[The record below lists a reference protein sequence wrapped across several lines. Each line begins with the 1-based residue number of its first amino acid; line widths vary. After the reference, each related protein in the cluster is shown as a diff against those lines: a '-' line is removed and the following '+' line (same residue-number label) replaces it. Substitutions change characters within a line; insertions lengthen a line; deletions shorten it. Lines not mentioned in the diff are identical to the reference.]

1 MRIRHT
7 IAAALTALVLSSPAL
22 ADGGKDQDPLSRLE
36 PQALLQ
42 GMIREGDV
50 SLLFDYLRLALA
62 AAAEGREAPAP
73 EALQKRAEALGD
85 EIKMRG
91 ALTAL
96 LLLNALEAGA
106 KQLLREPAAPARPAL
121 PPTTPFTPIR
131 D

>member
-7 IAAALTALVLSSPAL
+7 IAAALTALALSSPAL
-22 ADGGKDQDPLSRLE
+22 ADDGKDQDPLSRLE

-50 SLLFDYLRLALA
+50 SLLFAYLRSAMLA
-62 AAAEGREAPAP
+62 AVEGREAPAP
-73 EALQKRAEALGD
+73 EELQKRAEKLGD
-85 EIKMRG
+85 ELKLRG
-91 ALTAL
+91 ALAAWA
-96 LLLNALEAGA
+96 LLNALEASA
-106 KQLLREPAAPARPAL
+106 NEVLRGPAAPRPAL